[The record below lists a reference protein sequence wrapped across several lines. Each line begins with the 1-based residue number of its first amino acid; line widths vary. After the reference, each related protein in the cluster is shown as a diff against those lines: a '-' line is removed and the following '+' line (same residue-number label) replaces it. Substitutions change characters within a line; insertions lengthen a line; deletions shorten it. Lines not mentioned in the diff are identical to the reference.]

1 MDDHSDDIRRPLS
14 PRIEVYAGAGRK
26 RWPDDLKAQI
36 AAESLEPGAIVTDV
50 ARRHGCRPQQVHDW
64 RRRARLG
71 QLVLPAS
78 ADTLS
83 FVPVVFRAKRADR
96 VKIVVWDGS
105 GLVLYW
111 KRLDGSGFKWPPIVA
126 GVMRMNAAQLSALLA
141 GMDWTRMH
149 APRIPQPK
157 ALA

>member
-1 MDDHSDDIRRPLS
+1 MCSWRFDGHVHADAAHEPYDLRGDATCGLQKRCGGL
-14 PRIEVYAGAGRK
+14 GA
-26 RWPDDLKAQI
+26 LMAQ
-36 AAESLEPGAIVTDV
+36 ETLGHDPMKGV
-50 ARRHGCRPQQVHDW
+50 A
-64 RRRARLG
+64 
-71 QLVLPAS
+71 
-78 ADTLS
+78 
-83 FVPVVFRAKRADR
+83 VVFRAKRADR

-105 GLVLYW
+105 GLVMYW

-157 ALA
+157 AVL

>member
-1 MDDHSDDIRRPLS
+1 MCSLRCDGHVHADDAREPHDLRGDATCGLWK
-14 PRIEVYAGAGRK
+14 GAEGLALLAK
-26 RWPDDLKAQI
+26 EAL
-36 AAESLEPGAIVTDV
+36 
-50 ARRHGCRPQQVHDW
+50 
-64 RRRARLG
+64 
-71 QLVLPAS
+71 
-78 ADTLS
+78 
-83 FVPVVFRAKRADR
+83 VFRAKRADR
-96 VKIVVWDGS
+96 VKIVVWGGS
-105 GLVLYW
+105 GLVMYW

>member
-1 MDDHSDDIRRPLS
+1 MC
-14 PRIEVYAGAGRK
+14 
-26 RWPDDLKAQI
+26 RWCRN
-36 AAESLEPGAIVTDV
+36 
-50 ARRHGCRPQQVHDW
+50 RRHRRLPRPPD
-64 RRRARLG
+64 RR
-71 QLVLPAS
+71 
-78 ADTLS
+78 
-83 FVPVVFRAKRADR
+83 RAKRADR

-111 KRLDGSGFKWPPIVA
+111 KRLEGSAFKWPPVVD

>member
-1 MDDHSDDIRRPLS
+1 MLTP
-14 PRIEVYAGAGRK
+14 
-26 RWPDDLKAQI
+26 
-36 AAESLEPGAIVTDV
+36 
-50 ARRHGCRPQQVHDW
+50 
-64 RRRARLG
+64 
-71 QLVLPAS
+71 PAS
-78 ADTLS
+78 LTIYVATQPVNFRKGADGLALLAKETLGHDPMKG
-83 FVPVVFRAKRADR
+83 VAVFRVKRADR

-105 GLVLYW
+105 GLVMYW

-141 GMDWTRMH
+141 GMDWTGMH

>member
-1 MDDHSDDIRRPLS
+1 MLTP
-14 PRIEVYAGAGRK
+14 
-26 RWPDDLKAQI
+26 
-36 AAESLEPGAIVTDV
+36 
-50 ARRHGCRPQQVHDW
+50 
-64 RRRARLG
+64 
-71 QLVLPAS
+71 PAS
-78 ADTLS
+78 LTIYVATQPVDFRKGAEGLALLAKETLGHDPMKG
-83 FVPVVFRAKRADR
+83 VAVVFRAKRADR